1 MKGSVT
7 MIKASLLKQKLRV
20 GERKNYSDK
29 DGLYLQMWGGKTETS
44 YYFSFRFKDIVTGKY
59 KLKKLK
65 AKTLNAARLEC
76 IDLSLKQED
85 ENIVT
90 VANLW
95 DLFIENKKNSA
106 NEKTIKSYENYKNYL
121 QHIFSEN
128 ISNVTVLMIKEKVLI
143 YAMQVETTH
152 NKLIEV
158 IKGMFKLASV
168 YYPTMN
174 IYNFEGLSTL
184 KIKHTTKHHNS
195 LTDGDLLDNVLYIM
209 EIFSHEDKDLSAL
222 LEFNFYTLLRA
233 SEILNLKR
241 SDLDFINKI
250 IYVRKTKT
258 IDEKSGG
265 FKVPMTDVLEKFLK
279 VWLKRSSGEYVFNI
293 KPSAVNNKIISMG
306 LRGEFTQHGIR
317 TMGRLILQ
325 KMGVDFN
332 VAEACLSHTIANSTI
347 KSYLRTDFYEERVKV
362 MNEYNKIIL
371 KTIKNRSIINS
382 C

>member
-1 MKGSVT
+1 
-7 MIKASLLKQKLRV
+7 MIKASLLKQKLKA
-20 GERKNYSDK
+20 GERRNYSDK
-29 DGLYLQMWGGKTETS
+29 DGLYLQMYGGKNETS
-44 YYFSFRFKDIVTGKY
+44 YYFSFRFKDVVTGKY

-76 IDLSLKQED
+76 IELSLKQED

-95 DLFIENKKNSA
+95 DLFIENKKKSA
-106 NEKTIKSYENYKNYL
+106 NERTLKSFDNYKNYL
-121 QHIFSEN
+121 QRIFSED
-128 ISNVTVLMIKEKVLI
+128 ISKVTVLMIKEKVLS
-143 YAMQVETTH
+143 YAIQVETIH
-152 NKLIEV
+152 NKLIEM
-158 IKGMFKLASV
+158 IKSMFNLASV

-174 IYNFEGLSTL
+174 IYNLEGLSTL
-184 KIKHTTKHHNS
+184 KIKHTTKHQNS
-195 LTDGDLLDNVLYIM
+195 LTDGDILDNVLYVM
-209 EIFSHEDKDLSAL
+209 EVFSFEDKYLSAL

-241 SDLDFINKI
+241 SDLDFYNKI

-258 IDEKSGG
+258 IDEKAGG
-265 FKVPMTDVLEKFLK
+265 FKVPMTEVLEKFLK
-279 VWLKRSSGEYVFNI
+279 VWLKRTSGEYVFNI
-293 KPSAVNNKIISMG
+293 KPNAVNNKILSMG

-347 KSYLRTDFYEERVKV
+347 KSYLRTDFFEERVKV
-362 MNEYNKIIL
+362 MSEYNKKIL
-371 KTIKNRSIINS
+371 KTIRDYSIITVLSN
-382 C
+382 

>member
-1 MKGSVT
+1 

-29 DGLYLQMWGGKTETS
+29 DGLYLQMWGGKTETK
-44 YYFSFRFKDIVTGKY
+44 YYFSYRYKDVVSNKY
-59 KLKKLK
+59 KLQKLK
-65 AKTLNAARLEC
+65 SKTLNAARLEC
-76 IDLSLKQED
+76 IELSLKQED
-85 ENIVT
+85 TNIVT

-95 DLFIENKKNSA
+95 DLFIENKKKSA
-106 NEKTIKSYENYKNYL
+106 TDKTINKYNYL
-121 QHIFSEN
+121 KDYLKSIWHEGITK
-128 ISNVTVLMIKEKVLI
+128 VTVLMVKDKVLSH
-143 YAMQVETTH
+143 AVEAETTH

-195 LTDGDLLDNVLYIM
+195 LTDGDILDNVLYVM
-209 EIFSHEDKDLSAL
+209 EVFSFEDKELSAL

-233 SEILNLKR
+233 NEILNLKR
-241 SDLDFINKI
+241 SDLDFHNKI

-258 IDEKSGG
+258 IKEKEGG
-265 FKVPMTDVLEKFLK
+265 FKVPMTEVLEQFLK
-279 VWLKRSSGEYVFNI
+279 VWLKKSSGEYIFNVSKFVI
-293 KPSAVNNKIISMG
+293 GSKIAKLG

-332 VAEACLSHTIANSTI
+332 VAEACLSHTITNSTI

-371 KTIKNRSIINS
+371 KTIRDYSIITTLSLN
-382 C
+382 

>member
-1 MKGSVT
+1 
-7 MIKASLLKQKLRV
+7 MIKASLLKQKLKA
-20 GERKNYSDK
+20 GERRNYSDK
-29 DGLYLQMWGGKTETS
+29 DGLYLQMYGGKNETS
-44 YYFSFRFKDIVTGKY
+44 YYFSFRFKDVVSGKY

-65 AKTLNAARLEC
+65 SKTLNAARLEC
-76 IDLSLKQED
+76 IELSLKQEEKNFVSVSD
-85 ENIVT
+85 
-90 VANLW
+90 LW
-95 DLFIENKKNSA
+95 DLFIENKKKSA
-106 NEKTIKSYENYKNYL
+106 NEKTINKYNYFKDYL
-121 QHIFSEN
+121 QRVWLED
-128 ISNVTVLMIKEKVLI
+128 ISKVTVLTIKEKVLSH
-143 YAMQVETTH
+143 AVETETTH

-174 IYNFEGLSTL
+174 IYNLEGLSTL

-195 LTDGDLLDNVLYIM
+195 LTDGDILDNVLYVM
-209 EIFSHEDKDLSAL
+209 EVFSFEDKDLSAL

-233 SEILNLKR
+233 NEILNLKK
-241 SDLDFINKI
+241 SDLDFYNKI

-258 IDEKSGG
+258 IKEKEGG
-265 FKVPMTDVLEKFLK
+265 FKVPMTEVLEKFLK
-279 VWLKRSSGEYVFNI
+279 IWLKRTSGEYVFNI
-293 KPSAVNNKIISMG
+293 GKFAVSTKITKLG

-332 VAEACLSHTIANSTI
+332 VAEACLSHTITNSTI

-362 MNEYNKIIL
+362 MSEYNKIIL
-371 KTIKNRSIINS
+371 QTITKCSIIHA

>member
-1 MKGSVT
+1 
-7 MIKASLLKQKLRV
+7 MIKASLLKQKLKA
-20 GERKNYSDK
+20 GERRNYSDK
-29 DGLYLQMWGGKTETS
+29 DGLYLQMYGGKNETS
-44 YYFSFRFKDIVTGKY
+44 YYFSFRFKDVVSGKY

-65 AKTLNAARLEC
+65 SKTLNAARLEC
-76 IDLSLKQED
+76 IELSLKQEEKNFVSVSD
-85 ENIVT
+85 
-90 VANLW
+90 LW
-95 DLFIENKKNSA
+95 DLFIENKKKSA
-106 NEKTIKSYENYKNYL
+106 NEKTINKYNYFKDYL
-121 QHIFSEN
+121 QRVWLED
-128 ISNVTVLMIKEKVLI
+128 ISKVTVLTIKEKVLSH
-143 YAMQVETTH
+143 AVETETTH

-174 IYNFEGLSTL
+174 IYNLEGLSTL

-195 LTDGDLLDNVLYIM
+195 LTDGDILDNVLYVM
-209 EIFSHEDKDLSAL
+209 EVFSFEDKDLSAL

-233 SEILNLKR
+233 NEILNLKK
-241 SDLDFINKI
+241 SDLDFYNKI

-258 IDEKSGG
+258 IKEKEGG
-265 FKVPMTDVLEKFLK
+265 FKVPMTEVLEKFLK
-279 VWLKRSSGEYVFNI
+279 IWLKRTSGEYVFNI
-293 KPSAVNNKIISMG
+293 GKFAVSTKITKLG

-362 MNEYNKIIL
+362 MSEYNKKIL
-371 KTIKNRSIINS
+371 QTIRDYSIITTLS
-382 C
+382 